1 MISRARLS
9 AAIVALLACNTV
21 YYVVAGR
28 ASEALDSLAW
38 FTLLILFTVESM
50 HSMRSPRVLAAV
62 RGARLVA
69 AVAVGAAAVGY
80 VTEREWLDA
89 ANIFLWIAVVAL
101 LEIEVRHPAA
111 IVQHRTLFSRTA
123 ALLYSAL
130 AVLVVIWFVRGEWMD
145 AWDAALWL
153 AAFGI
158 LELGVLQVIQEYKK

>member
-9 AAIVALLACNTV
+9 AIIVALLACNSV
-21 YYVVAGR
+21 YYVIAGR

-38 FTLLILFTVESM
+38 FALLILFMLE
-50 HSMRSPRVLAAV
+50 SMRSVRLRSPCVLAAV

-69 AVAVGAAAVGY
+69 AVAVGAAAYGY
-80 VTEREWLDA
+80 VTECEWLDA
-89 ANIFLWIAVVAL
+89 TNIFLWIAVVAL
-101 LEIEVRHPAA
+101 LEIEVRYPAA
-111 IVQHRTLFSRTA
+111 MAQRRTLYTRTA

-130 AVLVVIWFVRGEWMD
+130 AVLVVIWLVRGEWMD

-158 LELGVLQVIQEYKK
+158 LELDVLHTI